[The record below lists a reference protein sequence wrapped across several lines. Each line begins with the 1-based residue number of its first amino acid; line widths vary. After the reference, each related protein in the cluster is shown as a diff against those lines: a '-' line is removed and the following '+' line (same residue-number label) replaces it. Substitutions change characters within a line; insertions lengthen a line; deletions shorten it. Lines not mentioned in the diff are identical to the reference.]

1 MAVSEHAADHG
12 FMELAIQ
19 EARRALEKDEV
30 PIGAVLVKEATVL
43 AAGHNETRTLQD
55 PTAHAE
61 ILALRKAATRLAN
74 YRLLD
79 TTMYVTVEPC
89 IMCAGALLHARVKRL
104 VYGARDPKWGAM
116 GSCYSLHSDPRL
128 NHAINVTGNVLV
140 EPCRELM
147 QSFFQKK
154 RDAKVHRQC
163 GNRKQT

>member
-1 MAVSEHAADHG
+1 MAVSGHAADHG
-12 FMELAIQ
+12 FMELAIH

-61 ILALRKAATRLAN
+61 ILALKKAAARLGN

-79 TTMYVTVEPC
+79 TTMYVTIEPC
-89 IMCAGALLHARVKRL
+89 IMCTGAMLHARVKRL
-104 VYGARDPKWGAM
+104 VYGAPDPKWGAT

-128 NHAINVTGNVLV
+128 NHAIDVTGNVLV

-147 QSFFQKK
+147 QSFFQNK
-154 RDAKVHRQC
+154 RDSKVHNSV
-163 GNRKQT
+163 GVEA

>member
-1 MAVSEHAADHG
+1 VLGHADQA
-12 FMELAIQ
+12 FMEQAIR
-19 EARRALEKDEV
+19 EAGKAVEKDEV
-30 PIGAVLVKEATVL
+30 PIGAVVVKDGIVL
-43 AAGHNETRTLQD
+43 ARAHNETRTLQD

-61 ILALRKAATRLAN
+61 ILALRKAAARLGN

-104 VYGARDPKWGAM
+104 VYGAPDPKWGAT

-128 NHAINVTGNVLV
+128 NHVIDVTGNVLV

-163 GNRKQT
+163 GNREQT